1 MVLYIHNSAGY
12 IRDLLQ
18 IYKIFWIFERIA
30 HLFIKNEQIIRVA
43 CPAREG
49 RDLQATARKECGF
62 LQTWDFNSFSLGG
75 TVLWLCHRAEKV
87 QSLNLQNKRRL
98 TKKALLLLRLPEKY
112 SFTLSKLRF
121 FGLRKP
127 KNSSFY
133 PTSLQTWV
141 THFTFG
147 SPTLT
152 LEKVS

>member
-1 MVLYIHNSAGY
+1 M
-12 IRDLLQ
+12 
-18 IYKIFWIFERIA
+18 
-30 HLFIKNEQIIRVA
+30 
-43 CPAREG
+43 
-49 RDLQATARKECGF
+49 
-62 LQTWDFNSFSLGG
+62 
-75 TVLWLCHRAEKV
+75 
-87 QSLNLQNKRRL
+87 RL

-147 SPTLT
+147 SPTCYQSIPKFLKNIYKINSGVT
-152 LEKVS
+152 

>member
-1 MVLYIHNSAGY
+1 M
-12 IRDLLQ
+12 
-18 IYKIFWIFERIA
+18 K
-30 HLFIKNEQIIRVA
+30 
-43 CPAREG
+43 
-49 RDLQATARKECGF
+49 
-62 LQTWDFNSFSLGG
+62 
-75 TVLWLCHRAEKV
+75 
-87 QSLNLQNKRRL
+87 RL

-147 SPTLT
+147 SPSFAYQLT
-152 LEKVS
+152 LNGLLFCNRYPVAAENVQP